1 MPDRRPDAERDRE
14 RNRTGETHDEHEPG
28 RRVVDLDMGGS
39 ASHRR
44 ASFSDPIAPGDPDGV
59 LGGQQPLPDERE

>member
-1 MPDRRPDAERDRE
+1 MPDRRPDADPDRE
-14 RNRTGETHDEHEPG
+14 RKRIDEKHEEHEPG

-39 ASHRR
+39 PSHRR

-59 LGGQQPLPDERE
+59 LGGQQPLPDDHE